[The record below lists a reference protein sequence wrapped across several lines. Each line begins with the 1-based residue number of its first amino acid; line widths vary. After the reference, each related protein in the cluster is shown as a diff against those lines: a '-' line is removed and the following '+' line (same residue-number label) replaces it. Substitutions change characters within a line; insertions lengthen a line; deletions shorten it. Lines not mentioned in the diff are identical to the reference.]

1 MSEIVAVCRNC
12 GKPLGVF
19 PSKKRAILYIVGYL
33 RECDCG
39 QGFSII
45 RGEPY
50 GFDIY
55 EIEDQ

>member
-1 MSEIVAVCRNC
+1 MSIVVAICRNC
-12 GKPLGVF
+12 GKSLGAF
-19 PSKKRAILYIVGYL
+19 PSKKDAILHIVGYKKT
-33 RECDCG
+33 CDCG